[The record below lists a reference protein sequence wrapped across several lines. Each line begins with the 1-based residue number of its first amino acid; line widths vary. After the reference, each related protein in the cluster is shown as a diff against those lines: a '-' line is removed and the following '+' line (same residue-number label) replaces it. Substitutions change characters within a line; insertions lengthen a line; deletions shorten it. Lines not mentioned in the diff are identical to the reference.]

1 MNEGARQLDGKNL
14 KGSAAVAALAGAGLK
29 VTRMTV
35 SRWSRGKS
43 VPDDAARDVL
53 ASALGIPV
61 PAWDLEPAVPTAKVS
76 RPSKHK
82 PPRGKPRPPPSP
94 LSLDMPTAAALAKEA
109 LAAVQMLQIQ
119 LESSTLS
126 IEGRKK
132 LGDML
137 GAAIDR
143 YAKYSGQGAP
153 EKDLVNSPQWARLS
167 DMLVGA
173 LVKHPEAARAV
184 QAVLRAAR

>member
-1 MNEGARQLDGKNL
+1 MNEGAARLAGKKMNGPAL
-14 KGSAAVAALAGAGLK
+14 VRAMAAFGVTISTMTAGNWQRGKKLPADVARGILARPPFDIPADAWDRDAGPGLATAAV
-29 VTRMTV
+29 
-35 SRWSRGKS
+35 
-43 VPDDAARDVL
+43 
-53 ASALGIPV
+53 
-61 PAWDLEPAVPTAKVS
+61 PAPPPSEPT
-76 RPSKHK
+76 
-82 PPRGKPRPPPSP
+82 GPRPPPS
-94 LSLDMPTAAALAKEA
+94 SLDMPTASALAKEA
-109 LAAVQMLQIQ
+109 LAAVQVLQLQ
-119 LESSTLS
+119 LDSSTLS

-173 LVKHPEAARAV
+173 LLKHPEAARAV
-184 QAVLRAAR
+184 QAVLRAA

>member
-1 MNEGARQLDGKNL
+1 MNEGASRL
-14 KGSAAVAALAGAGLK
+14 AAKKMNGPALVRALAAFGVTISTMTAGN
-29 VTRMTV
+29 
-35 SRWSRGKS
+35 WQRGKKL
-43 VPDDAARDVL
+43 PADAARAVMARPPFD
-53 ASALGIPV
+53 IPV
-61 PAWDLEPAVPTAKVS
+61 EAWDRDAGPGLATAAVPPPPVSEPA
-76 RPSKHK
+76 RPAS
-82 PPRGKPRPPPSP
+82 
-94 LSLDMPTAAALAKEA
+94 SLDMPTASALAKEA
-109 LAAVQMLQIQ
+109 LAAVQVLQVQ
-119 LESSTLS
+119 LETSSLS

-184 QAVLRAAR
+184 QAVLRAA